1 MEWLSIIYTEHNKWV
16 NYVKSFG
23 EKDYYEDIVQEM
35 YIKIGLLNLENV
47 CIKDGKP
54 NNNYIWYVLKNLH
67 LDYVKSKNKIVK
79 VQLLNIECQYSECD
93 MQHEYAN
100 ERINQL
106 IINEMNSWNWYDK
119 MLFDTYRKTGKSF
132 RKLGD
137 EIKIH
142 PFSIYRTIKG
152 CKDKLIEALGEDYED
167 YVNRDFELI
176 K

>member
-1 MEWLSIIYTEHNKWV
+1 
-16 NYVKSFG
+16 
-23 EKDYYEDIVQEM
+23 
-35 YIKIGLLNLENV
+35 
-47 CIKDGKP
+47 
-54 NNNYIWYVLKNLH
+54 
-67 LDYVKSKNKIVK
+67 
-79 VQLLNIECQYSECD
+79 
-93 MQHEYAN
+93 MQHEFAH

-106 IINEMNSWNWYDK
+106 IIDEMNSWNWYDK
-119 MLFDTYRKTGKSF
+119 MLFNTYRKTGKSF